1 MIYGYGHFLRVDDE
15 MDEDWNLLRRLE
27 ALYPEKNFRVIL
39 PLTLADDSPMDLSA
53 GLPEGFYETHAEY
66 AAELE
71 RRRAMTPRIADW
83 NAYF

>member
-1 MIYGYGHFLRVDDE
+1 MKE
-15 MDEDWNLLRRLE
+15 LLRRIE

-39 PLTLADDSPMDLSA
+39 PLTLADTCDALLWFGPQDDD
-53 GLPEGFYETHAEY
+53 GVGVPEGFYETHAEY
-66 AAELE
+66 AAELK